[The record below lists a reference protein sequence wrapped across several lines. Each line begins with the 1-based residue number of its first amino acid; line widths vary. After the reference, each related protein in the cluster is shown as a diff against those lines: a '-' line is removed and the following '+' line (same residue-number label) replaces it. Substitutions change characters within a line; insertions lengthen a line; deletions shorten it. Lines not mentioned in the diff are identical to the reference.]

1 MSTLTITPELT
12 ARLRASGYKLTP
24 PRLAVLQVIFGQG
37 GHLNPAEIL
46 ERVRKIQPGVGR
58 ASISRTVEL
67 LTQLGSIRPIYLG
80 ESCPI
85 DIHAEGGH
93 HHLVCSLCGKVIDF
107 DQCTADQIADDLSA
121 RYGFTIVS
129 HLLEF
134 YGECA
139 ECKAGAG

>member
-37 GHLNPAEIL
+37 GHLN
-46 ERVRKIQPGVGR
+46 
-58 ASISRTVEL
+58 
-67 LTQLGSIRPIYLG
+67 
-80 ESCPI
+80 
-85 DIHAEGGH
+85 IHAEGGH